1 MSAATVPVPQA
12 GLRSRFLWLTDYHE
26 LLRALLRR
34 ELRAKYKG
42 SGLGILWS
50 YLHPLLMMG
59 VYTLVFSVLW
69 RAVDIPH
76 YPLFVGAGIAVWAF
90 FQGAVQA
97 GTGSLLANAQL
108 IKKVWFPREIVPVAV
123 VLSQAVSAGVMLAV
137 LVPVN
142 LAVVPES
149 RATVVLAAPM
159 FAALICLTL
168 GFAWILAMANVFFR
182 DVEHLV
188 GVLFL
193 PWFILTPVFYS
204 LEKLPGAAGHEWLVT
219 VLRYGNPV
227 TPYVESIRG
236 ALLQGEIAGPAML
249 AYVFVV
255 GPALALV
262 GLWMIQRYEDRFAV
276 DL

>member
-1 MSAATVPVPQA
+1 VSVHAQTRPLLPSLA
-12 GLRSRFLWLTDYHE
+12 WLTGYRE
-26 LLRALLRR
+26 LLRTLLRR
-34 ELRAKYKG
+34 ELRTRYKG
-42 SGLGILWS
+42 SALGILWTLV
-50 YLHPLLMMG
+50 YPLAMMG

-76 YPLFVGAGIAVWAF
+76 YPLFVLTGLAIWAF
-90 FQGAVQA
+90 FQSAVQLGA
-97 GTGSLLANAQL
+97 ASVVANGDL

-149 RATVVLAAPM
+149 RATVLLAAPM
-159 FAALICLTL
+159 LAALICLTL

-276 DL
+276 EL